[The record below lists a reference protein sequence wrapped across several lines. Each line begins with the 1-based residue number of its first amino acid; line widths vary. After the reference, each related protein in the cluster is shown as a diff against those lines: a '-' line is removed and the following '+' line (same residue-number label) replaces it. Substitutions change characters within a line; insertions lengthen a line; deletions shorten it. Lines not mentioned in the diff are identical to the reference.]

1 MPTGPRGVKGSDGRG
16 ANVSINHQFVKK
28 MWETC
33 GKYAEIYGKYVANLS
48 EICGQLVRKYVDEAP
63 ECLRIKD
70 VLLMA
75 ISMGKMWDNLGQG

>member
-1 MPTGPRGVKGSDGRG
+1 MWGKGD
-16 ANVSINHQFVKK
+16 N

-48 EICGQLVRKYVDEAP
+48 EICGQLVGKYVDEAP
-63 ECLRIKD
+63 ECPRIKD